1 MIAASAPE
9 AMFPQLGSVKEL
21 TMFRLAD
28 ALVFVVL
35 GIAAGVSFVIQQAI
49 NANLRGTLG
58 SAAWA
63 GFVSYLGGTLSML
76 ALALAMR
83 ESLPS
88 TAAAAQSNWWAWTG
102 GFFGAIY
109 IAVSILIVPRLGTA
123 TFVALLVAGQMLFSV
138 ACDHFGLFG
147 VPQHSAN
154 VSRLMGA
161 VLLVGGVA
169 LIRL

>member
-1 MIAASAPE
+1 
-9 AMFPQLGSVKEL
+9 MFPQPAIIKEL
-21 TMFRLAD
+21 TMFRIAD

-35 GIAAGVSFVIQQAI
+35 GIAAGVSFVTQQAV
-49 NANLRGTLG
+49 NADLRGSLS

-76 ALALAMR
+76 VLALAMR

-88 TAAAAQSNWWAWTG
+88 IEAATQSNWWAWTG

-109 IAVSILIVPRLGTA
+109 IAVSMLIVPRLGTA
-123 TFVALLVAGQMLFSV
+123 TFVSLLVAAGQMLFSV
-138 ACDHFGLFG
+138 VCDHFGLFG

-154 VSRLMGA
+154 SARLVGA

-169 LIRL
+169 LIRLWATAIL